1 MPQSGR
7 PARRAFSRPVCAHE
21 KNPALSVDRKL
32 FGTSTIGSHPVRS
45 APTVAPHDP
54 PRSADACRSA
64 IGRPILYP
72 QPLSPA
78 GHEAST
84 KPPGGRP
91 RRDPALTVRKT
102 PLQGVSQ
109 AFLERLWGPGRPRP
123 RLTSRSSAGNR
134 LRTCHWPGYPQRTYL
149 DPMVRY
155 SSRAALAWPT
165 A

>member
-7 PARRAFSRPVCAHE
+7 PARRAVSRPVCAHE

-32 FGTSTIGSHPVRS
+32 FDTSTIGPHTARP
-45 APTVAPHDP
+45 APAVAPHDP
-54 PRSADACRSA
+54 PRSADVCRSA
-64 IGRPILYP
+64 IGRPILPGTDRRAARDRYP

-134 LRTCHWPGYPQRTYL
+134 SRTCHWPGYPQNSVC
-149 DPMVRY
+149 DE
-155 SSRAALAWPT
+155 S
-165 A
+165 